1 MKRNGALA
9 LLFFDLVCIKSEQRL
24 SNKVLKTFMSH
35 RGKIII
41 HLSLEVLRLNQ
52 VEHHAFFGWLDI
64 ERSVGK
70 IKRCTSP
77 SLMTLLMWKKFLQI
91 ISSSG
96 KNSSAHISKSWRLF
110 SDICSYL
117 KLTPI
122 HRNLFIK
129 AIVSFL
135 DDSLL
140 FLAFSHIYLLRKDI
154 LKSESLAWTPN
165 HWPRMMMR
173 LCVIRLLHHVLTLN
187 V

>member
-35 RGKIII
+35 RGQVII
-41 HLSLEVLRLNQ
+41 HLPIEVLRLNQ
-52 VEHHAFFGWLDI
+52 VEHHAFFSWLDI
-64 ERSVGK
+64 EGSVGK
-70 IKRCTSP
+70 IERGTSP
-77 SLMTLLMWKKFLQI
+77 SLMTLLMWEKFLEI
-91 ISSSG
+91 ISSSS

-110 SDICSYL
+110 SDILSYL
-117 KLTPI
+117 NLTPI

-129 AIVSFL
+129 TVVSFL
-135 DDSLL
+135 DDTLL
-140 FLAFSHIYLLRKDI
+140 FLGFSQVYLLRKDI

-173 LCVIRLLHHVLTLN
+173 LCVIRLLYHVLTLN
-187 V
+187 I